1 MTELDPRL
9 FRDVLGHY
17 PTGVVLVTA
26 ISTTGDPIGMIV
38 GSFTSVSLDPP
49 LVAYLPTTTS
59 KSYAVLREAGT
70 FCINVLAADQ
80 EMLCRRFASPGDD
93 KWSGVAWEASPG
105 GAPILED
112 AVAWIECTTE
122 SEIEA
127 GDHYIVLGAVQ
138 HLGVQNPSS
147 PLLFFQG
154 GYGRFTMASVVASTS
169 PDLIVAI
176 QAAEKARDEIEAL
189 AFRTGLAVDV
199 VAAAGNDL
207 VFVGAATATDAPPS
221 VPTLG
226 TRIPLMAPLG
236 EQHVAWAG
244 EAAAD
249 AWIRRAGVTDPD
261 AQAELRE
268 RLRLAR
274 ERGWS
279 LSRLD
284 PDHELEMYET
294 LREYS
299 AGELVPT
306 QERALRD
313 RIQAFSRDYDTV
325 ALDSDAEI
333 HAHSVV
339 VPVLGRDNRPLLN
352 IRLVN
357 LPRPASGEQVLFWVQ
372 ELRRCAAAVASRL
385 ADDGSSRTARLGL
398 GSNGPGWG

>member
-26 ISTTGDPIGMIV
+26 ISRSGEPIGMIV

-49 LVAYLPTTTS
+49 LVAYLPTRSS
-59 KSYAVLREAGT
+59 KSYAVLREVDT

-93 KWSGVAWEASPG
+93 KWAGVEWDASPG
-105 GAPILED
+105 GAPILDD

-122 SEIEA
+122 SEVEA

-207 VFVGAATATDAPPS
+207 VFVGAATGTDVPPS
-221 VPTLG
+221 MPTLG

-236 EQHVAWAG
+236 EQYIAWAG
-244 EAAAD
+244 EAAAE
-249 AWIRRAGVTDPD
+249 AWIRRAGVSDPE
-261 AQAELRE
+261 AQEALRE

-284 PDHELEMYET
+284 PDHELDMYET

-306 QERALRD
+306 KERALRD
-313 RIQAFSRDYDTV
+313 SIQGFSRDYDTV
-325 ALDSDAEI
+325 AIETDVEI

-339 VPVLGRDNRPLLN
+339 VPVLGRDNKPLLN

-357 LPRPASGEQVLFWVQ
+357 LPRPASGEQVLGWVQ

-385 ADDGSSRTARLGL
+385 ADDGSSRSQRLGH
-398 GSNGPGWG
+398 GAGGPGWG